1 MALAEAPAQAAAAA
15 PQRPR
20 HFVHVFPTFA
30 YGGVPIR
37 IADVISRLDGP
48 YRHSI
53 LSLNGE
59 IDAKSRIAEGID
71 YDFPAPPTGRL
82 PGLLPAVARWLRA
95 AEPDLL
101 LTYNWG
107 AIEWALSSR
116 LLRGLRHIHFESGF
130 GPEEADRQL
139 PRRNLFRR
147 LALGGSERLVVPSHL
162 LVRIA
167 SEQWRVNPKKILLL
181 PNGVNLARYRP
192 DAAKPE
198 MLTDL
203 ADVPRPLVG
212 TVSPLRKEKALDRL
226 LRAAAP
232 LLRAGRCTLVI
243 AGDGVERPKLE
254 ALARELGITE
264 QTRFLG
270 HVEDVAAFM
279 PLLDVF
285 SLTSD
290 TEQMPNALL
299 QAMASACSVA
309 AVDVGD
315 VARIL
320 SPENR
325 ALVASRDDEAA
336 LTSSL
341 DRLLKDAALRRTLG
355 AANRRQAES
364 NYDLEDMVAAYK
376 ALFLGE
382 ALPQKIPR
390 TE

>member
-1 MALAEAPAQAAAAA
+1 MALAQAPARESSTA
-15 PQRPR
+15 PQRTR
-20 HFVHVFPTFA
+20 HLVHVFPTFG

-48 YRHSI
+48 FRHSI
-53 LSLNGE
+53 LSLNGQ
-59 IDAKSRIAEGID
+59 IDAKSRIAEKID
-71 YDFPAPPTGRL
+71 ANFPQPPTGRL
-82 PGLLPAVARWLRA
+82 PGLLPTVARWLKA
-95 AEPDLL
+95 TQPDLL

-107 AIEWALSSR
+107 AIEWALGSR

-139 PRRNLFRR
+139 PRRSLFRR
-147 LALGGSERLVVPSHL
+147 LALRGSERLVVPSHL

-167 SEQWRVNPKKILLL
+167 TEQWRVEPSKILLL
-181 PNGVNLARYRP
+181 PNGVNLARYHP
-192 DAAKPE
+192 DAGKPG
-198 MLTDL
+198 LL
-203 ADVPRPLVG
+203 AEPGGHHRPLIG

-232 LLRAGRCTLVI
+232 LLREGRCTLLI
-243 AGDGVERPKLE
+243 AGDGAERPTLE
-254 ALARELGITE
+254 ALAAELQIAE

-285 SLTSD
+285 CLTSD

-299 QAMASACSVA
+299 QAMASARSVA

-320 SPENR
+320 SQENR
-325 ALVASRDDEAA
+325 ALVVARDEQAA
-336 LTSSL
+336 FTVTLN
-341 DRLLKDAALRRTLG
+341 RLLEDAKLRHALGT
-355 AANRRQAES
+355 ANRRQVER
-364 NYDLEDMVAAYK
+364 NYDLEDMVAAYE

-382 ALPQKIPR
+382 TLPQKIPR